1 MTRRLEIGGNVAYVV
16 CGMLCLFAGTVV
28 ALGGMFSS
36 YAFGFGIAVLIDC
49 PIAVGLLGSASTRR
63 IFPLSMLFG
72 CAIALLYMSRDEYF
86 RIRGGDPPLIFHGV
100 WIIFSVTVIT
110 IAVAKLREHPI
121 DTPESSSWL

>member
-1 MTRRLEIGGNVAYVV
+1 MTTGLKMGGNVAYVI
-16 CGMLCLFAGTVV
+16 CGMLCLFAGTIV

-63 IFPLSMLFG
+63 IFPLSMLLG

-86 RIRGGDPPLIFHGV
+86 RIRGGDPPLIFHGL
-100 WIIFSVTVIT
+100 WIILSIAVIT
-110 IAVAKLREHPI
+110 IAVAKLRQNRT
-121 DTPESSSWL
+121 DNPELS